1 MRNTLIY
8 YYNSTGLDPLRL
20 KNNLLFYP
28 TDTTLKLVLQPI
40 VRAMKGSYDP
50 VIYWIVILVTNV
62 HFLAVLTTIKINT
75 TAGVLH
81 VSALWW
87 EIM

>member
-1 MRNTLIY
+1 MRNTLMHY
-8 YYNSTGLDPLRL
+8 FSSTGLNPLRL
-20 KNNLLFYP
+20 KDNLLFYL
-28 TDTTLKLVLQPI
+28 TDTTLKLVPHPI

>member
-1 MRNTLIY
+1 MHNTLVY
-8 YYNSTGLDPLRL
+8 YFSYTGLNPLRL
-20 KNNLLFYP
+20 KNNLLFYI
-28 TDTTLKLVLQPI
+28 TDSTLKLVPHPT
-40 VRAMKGSYDP
+40 VRTMKGSYDL

-62 HFLAVLTTIKINT
+62 HFLAVLSTIKINT

-87 EIM
+87 KIM